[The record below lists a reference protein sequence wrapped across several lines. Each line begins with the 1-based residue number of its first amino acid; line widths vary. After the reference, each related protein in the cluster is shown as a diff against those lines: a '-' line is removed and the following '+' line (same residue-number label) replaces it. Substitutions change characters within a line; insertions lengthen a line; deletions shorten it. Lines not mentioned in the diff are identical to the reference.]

1 MGISIR
7 DSGDSD
13 TGAGSSA
20 PADPARASSFFDYA
34 RFLQNVRRDYDRAEE
49 MYQRAIEANPK
60 DADILNN
67 YAVLLE
73 TVRRD
78 YDRAE
83 EVYQRAIEANPN
95 HANNPVSYTHLPLP
109 ALRGV

>member
-49 MYQRAIEANPK
+49 MW
-60 DADILNN
+60 
-67 YAVLLE
+67 
-73 TVRRD
+73 
-78 YDRAE
+78 
-83 EVYQRAIEANPN
+83 QRAIEANPN
-95 HANNPVSYTHLPLP
+95 HARILGGYADFLENVRRDYDRAEEMYRRATRTDPN
-109 ALRGV
+109 RQQ

>member
-49 MYQRAIEANPK
+49 MWR
-60 DADILNN
+60 
-67 YAVLLE
+67 
-73 TVRRD
+73 
-78 YDRAE
+78 
-83 EVYQRAIEANPN
+83 RAIEANPN
-95 HANNPVSYTHLPLP
+95 HAGILGGYARFLQNVRRDYDRAEKMYRRATRTDPN
-109 ALRGV
+109 RQQ

>member
-49 MYQRAIEANPK
+49 MWQRAIEANPK
-60 DADILNN
+60 KVILG
-67 YAVLLE
+67 
-73 TVRRD
+73 
-78 YDRAE
+78 
-83 EVYQRAIEANPN
+83 
-95 HANNPVSYTHLPLP
+95 VSWVISGGRYGDGPLP
-109 ALRGV
+109 WGIMGVKDISP

>member
-7 DSGDSD
+7 GSGDSD
-13 TGAGSSA
+13 AGAGFSA

-49 MYQRAIEANPK
+49 MWQRAIEANPK
-60 DADILNN
+60 DANNLNN
-67 YAVLLE
+67 YALFLHD
-73 TVRRD
+73 VRRD

-83 EVYQRAIEANPN
+83 EMYQRATRTDPN
-95 HANNPVSYTHLPLP
+95 
-109 ALRGV
+109 RQQ

>member
-49 MYQRAIEANPK
+49 MWQRAIEANPK
-60 DADILNN
+60 DANNLNN
-67 YAVLLE
+67 YALFLHD
-73 TVRRD
+73 VRRD

-83 EVYQRAIEANPN
+83 EMYQRATRTDPN
-95 HANNPVSYTHLPLP
+95 
-109 ALRGV
+109 RQQ

>member
-49 MYQRAIEANPK
+49 MYRRATRT
-60 DADILNN
+60 D
-67 YAVLLE
+67 
-73 TVRRD
+73 
-78 YDRAE
+78 
-83 EVYQRAIEANPN
+83 PN
-95 HANNPVSYTHLPLP
+95 
-109 ALRGV
+109 RQQ

>member
-49 MYQRAIEANPK
+49 MYQQAIEANPK
-60 DADILNN
+60 YALGLGGYADFLK
-67 YAVLLE
+67 

-78 YDRAE
+78 YGRAE
-83 EVYQRAIEANPN
+83 EMYQRATRTDPN
-95 HANNPVSYTHLPLP
+95 
-109 ALRGV
+109 RQQ

>member
-49 MYQRAIEANPK
+49 MYQRAIEANPNH
-60 DADILNN
+60 ARILGN
-67 YAVLLE
+67 YAVFLE
-73 TVRRD
+73 NVRRD

-83 EVYQRAIEANPN
+83 EMYRRATRTDPN
-95 HANNPVSYTHLPLP
+95 
-109 ALRGV
+109 RQQ

>member
-49 MYQRAIEANPK
+49 MYQRTIEANPK
-60 DADILNN
+60 DADILND
-67 YAVLLE
+67 YAVFLKN
-73 TVRRD
+73 VRRD

-83 EVYQRAIEANPN
+83 EMPSGRTTRTRA
-95 HANNPVSYTHLPLP
+95 PVKMTWWFIFVSTLPK
-109 ALRGV
+109 

>member
-49 MYQRAIEANPK
+49 MYQQAIEANPNH
-60 DADILNN
+60 ARILGN
-67 YAVLLE
+67 YARFLQN
-73 TVRRD
+73 VRRD

-83 EVYQRAIEANPN
+83 EMYQQAIEANPN
-95 HANNPVSYTHLPLP
+95 
-109 ALRGV
+109 RQQ